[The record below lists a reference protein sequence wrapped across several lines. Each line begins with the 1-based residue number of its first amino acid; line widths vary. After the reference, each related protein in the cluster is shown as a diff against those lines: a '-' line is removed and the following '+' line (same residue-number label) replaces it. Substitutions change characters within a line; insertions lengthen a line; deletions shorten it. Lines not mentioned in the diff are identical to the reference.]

1 MLKGFNV
8 WRKKQFVRLAAGM
21 VACACGISLMGCGAA
36 GGAGKNSGSSG
47 AGGAGNSGGAA
58 NTAAVNPGDDY
69 HAELK
74 LAHIMPIDHP
84 NGLGAEEFAR
94 LVKEKTDG
102 HVTVSVFPA
111 SQLGN
116 EKEIFDA
123 VEIGSIDFAIIGFGE
138 PAKKYQDI
146 GILDAPYIAG
156 DREHL
161 VRILNSDVVYSMFD
175 EMEGHMGAKGIGAFY
190 YGARYLTTK
199 DKLVSGPKDMKGL
212 NIRVPDQKLYIDTLT
227 AMGAVATPMAFSEV
241 FLSLQQGVIDGQETP
256 LATIAA
262 NKFDQVQHYLIKT
275 EHIMGANA
283 LYASTKTLESMP
295 EAYRTAVLEA
305 AREASAWI
313 DGKAFEAEDTYI
325 EQLEANG
332 MEVIEDVDKEAFR
345 EMTAY
350 IYDDFDQELVNKIR
364 AVE

>member
-1 MLKGFNV
+1 MSKQLNV
-8 WRKKQFVRLAAGM
+8 WRKNQMRRLAAGIM
-21 VACACGISLMGCGAA
+21 ACACSISLMGCGSA
-36 GGAGKNSGSSG
+36 GSG
-47 AGGAGNSGGAA
+47 AGSAGKDPGSAVADGAGTSGAA
-58 NTAAVNPGDDY
+58 AEAGNDY

-84 NGLGAEEFAR
+84 NGMGAEEFAR

-146 GILDAPYIAG
+146 GILDAPYIAD

-161 VRILNSDVVYSMFD
+161 VRILNSDAVYSMFD
-175 EMEGHMGAKGIGAFY
+175 EMEEHMGARGIGAFY

-199 DKLVSGPKDMKGL
+199 DKPVSGPEDMKGL

-241 FLSLQQGVIDGQETP
+241 FLSLQQGVIDGQENP

-295 EAYRTAVLEA
+295 EAYRTAVTEA

-313 DGKAFEAEDTYI
+313 DDKAFEAEDTYI
-325 EQLEANG
+325 RQLEDNG
-332 MEVIEDVDKEAFR
+332 MEIIDDVDKEAFR
-345 EMTAY
+345 EMTAF
-350 IYDDFDQELVNKIR
+350 IYDDFDQELVDKIR
-364 AVE
+364 AVK

>member
-36 GGAGKNSGSSG
+36 GGAGKNSGSNG

-58 NTAAVNPGDDY
+58 NTAAANPGDDY

-123 VEIGSIDFAIIGFGE
+123 VEIGSIDFAIIGFRE

-241 FLSLQQGVIDGQETP
+241 FLSLQQGVIDGQENP
-256 LATIAA
+256 L
-262 NKFDQVQHYLIKT
+262 
-275 EHIMGANA
+275 
-283 LYASTKTLESMP
+283 
-295 EAYRTAVLEA
+295 
-305 AREASAWI
+305 
-313 DGKAFEAEDTYI
+313 GKIT
-325 EQLEANG
+325 
-332 MEVIEDVDKEAFR
+332 ME
-345 EMTAY
+345 
-350 IYDDFDQELVNKIR
+350 
-364 AVE
+364 

>member
-1 MLKGFNV
+1 M
-8 WRKKQFVRLAAGM
+8 KKQMRRMAAVVMACVMGVSLA
-21 VACACGISLMGCGAA
+21 GCGNPVKSGDKAA
-36 GGAGKNSGSSG
+36 ASGETAASG
-47 AGGAGNSGGAA
+47 EAAASGGAA
-58 NTAAVNPGDDY
+58 GSQAAADDGF

-94 LVKEKTDG
+94 LVNEKTDG

-146 GILDAPYIAG
+146 GILDAPYIAD

-161 VRILNSDVVYSMFD
+161 VRILNSDVVASLFDSM
-175 EMEGHMGAKGIGAFY
+175 EEHMGARGIGAFY

-199 DKLVSGPKDMKGL
+199 DKPVTGPADMKGL

-241 FLSLQQGVIDGQETP
+241 FLSLQQGVIDGQENP

-262 NKFDQVQHYLIKT
+262 NKFDQVQRYLIKT

-283 LYASTKTLESMP
+283 IYAGTKTLDSLP
-295 EAYRTAVLEA
+295 DKYREAVLEA
-305 AREASAWI
+305 AGEAAAWI
-313 DGKAFEAEDTYI
+313 DDKAFEAEDTYI
-325 EQLEANG
+325 EQLKSNG
-332 MEVIEDVDKEAFR
+332 MELIEDVDKEAFR
-345 EMTAY
+345 QQTAF
-350 IYDDFDQELVNKIR
+350 IYDEFDKTLVDRIH

>member
-1 MLKGFNV
+1 M
-8 WRKKQFVRLAAGM
+8 RRLAAGIM
-21 VACACGISLMGCGAA
+21 ACACSISLMGCGSAGNGA
-36 GGAGKNSGSSG
+36 GGAGKNPGSAVADGAGTSG
-47 AGGAGNSGGAA
+47 AAAEAGN
-58 NTAAVNPGDDY
+58 DY

-84 NGLGAEEFAR
+84 NGMGAEEFAR
-94 LVKEKTDG
+94 LV
-102 HVTVSVFPA
+102 
-111 SQLGN
+111 N

-146 GILDAPYIAG
+146 GILDAPYIAD

-161 VRILNSDVVYSMFD
+161 VRILNSDAVYSMFD
-175 EMEGHMGAKGIGAFY
+175 EMEEHMGARGIGAFY

-199 DKLVSGPKDMKGL
+199 DKPVSGPEDMKGL

-241 FLSLQQGVIDGQETP
+241 FLSLQQGVIDGQEKP

-295 EAYRTAVLEA
+295 ETYRTAVTEA

-313 DGKAFEAEDTYI
+313 DDKAFEAEDTYI
-325 EQLEANG
+325 RQLEDNG
-332 MEVIEDVDKEAFR
+332 MEIIDDVDKEAFR

-350 IYDDFDQELVNKIR
+350 IYDDFDQELVDKIR

>member
-1 MLKGFNV
+1 M
-8 WRKKQFVRLAAGM
+8 KKQMKKAAAAVM
-21 VACACGISLMGCGAA
+21 ACVIGVSLMGCAGSAKNEEKAA
-36 GGAGKNSGSSG
+36 GGGSTVPMSGES
-47 AGGAGNSGGAA
+47 AA
-58 NTAAVNPGDDY
+58 KDVDDDFS
-69 HAELK
+69 AELK

-102 HVTVSVFPA
+102 HITVNVFPA

-146 GILDAPYIAG
+146 GILDAPYIAD

-161 VRILNSDVVYSMFD
+161 VRILNSDVVLSMFD
-175 EMEGHMGAKGIGAFY
+175 SMEEHMGAKGIGAFY

-199 DKLVSGPKDMKGL
+199 DKLVNGPADMKGL

-241 FLSLQQGVIDGQETP
+241 FLSLQQGVIDGQENP
-256 LATIAA
+256 LATIAS
-262 NKFDQVQHYLIKT
+262 NKFDQVQRYLIKT

-283 LYASTKTLESMP
+283 LYASTKTLNSLPES
-295 EAYRTAVLEA
+295 YRAEVLEA
-305 AREASAWI
+305 AKEASAWI
-313 DGKAFEAEDTYI
+313 DSKAFEAEDSYI
-325 EQLEANG
+325 KQLTDNG
-332 MEVIEDVDKEAFR
+332 MELIEDVDKDAFK
-345 EMTAY
+345 EQTAY
-350 IYDDFDQELVNKIR
+350 IYDDFDKGLVEQIH
-364 AVE
+364 AVK